1 MVDKL
6 LLLILGF
13 IAIVVTIVLSTMLEK
28 KFPKIGNY
36 NIKDTLG
43 SYLKHKFINNV
54 ADSFLLSVA
63 IILVFFVTSNLLSQS
78 LLFIL
83 LLLIIT
89 FIWDTIIFSILDLL
103 LWYIYHHAKEKTYS
117 KAILVL
123 LIASILLY
131 IVSVFF

>member
-1 MVDKL
+1 MVEKL

-13 IAIVVTIVLSTMLEK
+13 TAIAVTIGLSIMLEN
-28 KFPKIGNY
+28 KFPKIGDY
-36 NIKDTLG
+36 TIKDTLG
-43 SYLKHKFINNV
+43 SYLKHKFTNNV
-54 ADSFLLSVA
+54 INSFLLSIA
-63 IILVFFVTSNLLSQS
+63 ILLVFFITSNLLSQS

-83 LLLIIT
+83 LLVVII

-117 KAILVL
+117 KAILGL